1 MNPSPNP
8 DPRANPVFPID
19 GKPYELKFRSGDVI
33 DLKKTHN
40 IELHEVRT
48 FVGADAVE
56 RLLLMLQ
63 AAVAHKETLTLEY
76 LKSKVDWHQMPEL
89 NIALQEAIS
98 KVMAQMIAL
107 KPRID
112 VIKHQAEELQAMNTP
127 TPAPAVQ

>member
-8 DPRANPVFPID
+8 DPRANPIFAID

-33 DLKKTHN
+33 DLKKNHH
-40 IELHEVRT
+40 IEVHEVRT
-48 FVGADAVE
+48 FIGAEAVE

-63 AAVAHKETLTLEY
+63 AAVAHKETLTMEY
-76 LKSKVDWHQMPEL
+76 LKAKVDWNQMPEL
-89 NIALQEAIS
+89 NIAIQEAIS

-112 VIKHQAEELQAMNTP
+112 VIKHQADELQAMNTP
-127 TPAPAVQ
+127 TPAQQVN

>member
-1 MNPSPNP
+1 MQH
-8 DPRANPVFPID
+8 DPQSHPVFEID
-19 GKPYELKFRSGDVI
+19 GKKYELKFRSGDVI
-33 DLKKTHN
+33 DLKKNHN
-40 IELHEVRT
+40 IELQEVRT
-48 FVGADAVE
+48 FIGAEAVE

-112 VIKHQAEELQAMNTP
+112 GMKAQAEELAAMNTP